1 MEELMKNSRIATC
14 WLCCLI
20 FSVAGSA
27 YGQTQSTGV
36 RPDLGSDQASN
47 APNASGKVATN
58 TLSNDAGIFSGNVTI
73 DDTLTIHYQ
82 QAGNGDTTIIF
93 IPGWMMSTEVFKHQL
108 DHFKDS
114 TKYRALA
121 YDPRGQGKS
130 SKPVEGHT
138 YQQHARDLARL
149 IEKLKLQNVILAGWS
164 YGVTE
169 QLAYVNQFG
178 PEKIKAMIMID
189 TGPKISGATRDE
201 WVWYLNDDSDGYSR
215 SFTEG
220 IIENRDNVIQEFS
233 RWMLEE
239 PSPKNVEWVAGIAN
253 QTSSS
258 VAAITNATGFYL
270 DYSEDLKAL
279 DGNIPLLYVVRDE
292 MKSVAAKWI
301 KANTP
306 SAMAVYM
313 GKHLMLWE
321 RPEEFNR
328 VVDEFLS
335 GIE

>member
-1 MEELMKNSRIATC
+1 MRAITILIIPLIVVASGCDSRDVQQSAPAAAPTQ
-14 WLCCLI
+14 
-20 FSVAGSA
+20 GSSHSA
-27 YGQTQSTGV
+27 QGQT
-36 RPDLGSDQASN
+36 SDSSFASN
-47 APNASGKVATN
+47 RVK
-58 TLSNDAGIFSGNVTI
+58 I

-82 QAGNGDTTIIF
+82 QAGSGDTTIIF
-93 IPGWMMSTEVFKHQL
+93 IPGWMMSTGVFEHQL
-108 DHFKDS
+108 AHFEGS
-114 TKYRALA
+114 TEYRALA

-149 IEKLKLQNVILAGWS
+149 IEKLELENVILVGWS

-178 PEKIKAMIMID
+178 TEKVKAMVMID
-189 TGPKISGATRDE
+189 TGPKVSGATRDE

-220 IIENRDNVIQEFS
+220 IIEDRKNVIKEFS
-233 RWMLEE
+233 KWMLEN
-239 PSPKNVEWVAGIAN
+239 PSPENVEWVSGIAN

-279 DGNIPLLYVVRDE
+279 DGKIPLLYVVRDE
-292 MKSVAAKWI
+292 MKDVADEWI

-306 SAMAVYM
+306 SATVVTM
-313 GKHLMLWE
+313 GKHMMFWE
-321 RPEEFNR
+321 RPDEFNS
-328 VVDEFLS
+328 VVDEFLKGVDGS
-335 GIE
+335 